1 MKLSVA
7 CLAASV
13 LLAAAPSMAQVVAPP
28 DPDQPQPPLHAPNG
42 RWAAKG
48 WADRIVLSPAADA
61 ARG

>member
-28 DPDQPQPPLHAPNG
+28 DPDPLPPPREG
-42 RWAAKG
+42 
-48 WADRIVLSPAADA
+48 RIVPPGNVRFTNAVPATPPKSGN
-61 ARG
+61 R